1 MLKKTKG
8 YLKKTTTDK
17 GGFFASLN
25 ILIVAM
31 FWWKGHLF
39 GGIERPKWHEIYLSK
54 GPYKDISPFAIFPFA
69 F

>member
-31 FWWKGHLF
+31 FGGKG
-39 GGIERPKWHEIYLSK
+39 
-54 GPYKDISPFAIFPFA
+54 IFLVE
-69 F
+69 